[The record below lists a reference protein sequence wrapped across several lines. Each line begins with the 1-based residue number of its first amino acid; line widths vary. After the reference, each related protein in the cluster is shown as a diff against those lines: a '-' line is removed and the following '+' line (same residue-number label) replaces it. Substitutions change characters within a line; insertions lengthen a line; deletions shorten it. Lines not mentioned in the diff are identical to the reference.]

1 MKARNSDRL
10 IERAFHVLAASAA
23 ILPLIFLAFLLGRLV
38 VDALP
43 RLDWAFITSFPSRK
57 ADIAGILPALMG
69 SFYLIVIS
77 GVFALPVGVGAA
89 IYLEEYAQKNR
100 FSRLI
105 EVNVANL
112 AAVPSVIY
120 GLLGLELFVRFCA
133 LGQSLI
139 AGGLT
144 LGLLILPIVIT
155 TSREAIRGVPRL
167 LREASLSLGA
177 SRWQT
182 IRQVVLPTA
191 LPGIMTGCILSLSR
205 ALGEAAP
212 LVIVGAVS
220 FMAFVPDG
228 LNSEFSALPIQIF
241 NWISRPQKAFHENA
255 AAAIITLMALLLVM
269 NGVSIYLRN
278 RFQRSPRG

>member
-1 MKARNSDRL
+1 MKARKSDRL
-10 IERAFHVLAASAA
+10 IEGAFHVMAASAA

-57 ADIAGILPALMG
+57 ADIAGILPALAG

-89 IYLEEYAQKNR
+89 IYLEEYAHKTR

-105 EVNVANL
+105 EINVANL

-155 TSREAIRGVPRL
+155 TSRESIRGVPRL

-191 LPGIMTGCILSLSR
+191 MPGIMTGCILSLSR

-228 LNSEFSALPIQIF
+228 LDSEFSALPIQIF

-255 AAAIITLMALLLVM
+255 AAAIITLMLLLLVM